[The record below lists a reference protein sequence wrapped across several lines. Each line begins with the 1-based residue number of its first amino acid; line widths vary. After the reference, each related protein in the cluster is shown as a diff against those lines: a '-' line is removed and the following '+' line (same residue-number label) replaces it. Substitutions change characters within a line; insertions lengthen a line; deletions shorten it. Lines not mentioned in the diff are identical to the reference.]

1 MMKMNDSVKYQLERA
16 EDALRTALKFAD
28 QESVYV
34 ISSISKALIEIDNT
48 LFAERIE
55 AAAKEGNTAAQGFIS
70 IDKEEREDGK
80 VAYNFKY
87 ADTKVKYDE
96 HMGVFAPY
104 LGLDEDPYSYYNPKD
119 DPLVD
124 LS

>member
-1 MMKMNDSVKYQLERA
+1 MINIIIHIVILVFNLQHNK
-16 EDALRTALKFAD
+16 
-28 QESVYV
+28 ESVYV
-34 ISSISKALIEIDNT
+34 ISAISKALIEIDNT
-48 LFAERIE
+48 MFAERIE
-55 AAAKEGNTAAQGFIS
+55 AAAKKGNTSAQGLIS

-87 ADTKVKYDE
+87 SNTKVKYDE

-104 LGLDEDPYSYYNPKD
+104 LGLDEDPYSYYKPKD
-119 DPLVD
+119 EPLVD